1 MKHAR
6 GFTLIELMVAVA
18 LGLLTTLVIAQ
29 VFLQSEGNKRTTTS
43 GSDAQV
49 TGALALYA
57 LQRDIQMAGYG
68 LSSMPGA
75 VGCPTTAQKSGAT
88 VLSSVPLVP
97 VSIAFGAS
105 GASDTLTV
113 FYSQGSGG
121 YSVPIKVSVDHAKT
135 DVSFTVPSTWGLA
148 NGDML
153 LAVPATVVAGS
164 NECTLFQATSSAS
177 DSTTQIQNA
186 NTSVWNQALSFIM
199 PATGY
204 PAGSALLNLGSAPVR
219 RVYSVNPLTW
229 TLQGQEL
236 GAGAARDLFPQVV
249 LLKALYGKAA
259 VANGPVVRYD
269 TVAPLDSAEWR
280 LVQAIRLLVVARSAQ
295 REDLNKP
302 AVTPN
307 ALVWDVGPLAA
318 VTGSV
323 ACNGSSKCVTLNVSP
338 SDPTNWRHYRYKVFE
353 TVVPMRNTVWNQQ

>member
-49 TGALALYA
+49 NGALALYA

-68 LSSMPGA
+68 LSAMPGA
-75 VGCPTTAQKSGAT
+75 VGCPTTAQNNGTT

-97 VSIAFGAS
+97 VSITFGAS

-113 FYSQGSGG
+113 LYSQGSG
-121 YSVPIKVSVDHAKT
+121 YSVPLKVSVDHAKT
-135 DVSFTVPSTWGLA
+135 DVSFTVPSTWGVA
-148 NGDML
+148 TGDML
-153 LAVPATVVAGS
+153 LAVPAAWEGS
-164 NECTLFQATSSAS
+164 STEWCTLFQATSSAS
-177 DSTTQIQNA
+177 DSATQIQNA

-219 RVYSVNPLTW
+219 RVYSVNSGTW

-236 GAGAARDLFPQVV
+236 GAAARDLFPQIV

-269 TVAPLDSAEWR
+269 TVAPLNSAEWR
-280 LVQAIRLLVVARSAQ
+280 LVQGIRLLVVARSAQ

-323 ACNGSSKCVTLNVSP
+323 ACNGSSKCVALDVSP

-353 TVVPMRNTVWNQQ
+353 TVVPLRNTVWNQ

>member
-1 MKHAR
+1 MKRAR

-29 VFLQSEGNKRTTTS
+29 VFLQSEGNKRTSTS

-49 TGALALYA
+49 NGALALYA

-68 LSSMPGA
+68 LSAMPAA
-75 VGCPTTAQKSGAT
+75 VGCPTTAQNNGTA
-88 VLSSVPLVP
+88 VLSSAPLVP
-97 VSIAFGAS
+97 VSITFGAS

-113 FYSQGSGG
+113 LYSQGSD

-135 DVSFTVPSTWGLA
+135 DVSFTVPSTWGVA

-153 LAVPATVVAGS
+153 VAVPATWVAGS

-177 DSTTQIQNA
+177 DSSTQIQNA

-199 PATGY
+199 PAIGY

-219 RVYSVNPLTW
+219 RVYSVNPGTW
-229 TLQGQEL
+229 TLQGREL
-236 GAGAARDLFPQVV
+236 GATNARDLFSQIV

-269 TVAPLDSAEWR
+269 TVAPLNSADWR
-280 LVQAIRLLVVARSAQ
+280 LVQNIRLLIVARSAQ
-295 REDLNKP
+295 REDLKKDP
-302 AVTPN
+302 VTPN

-323 ACNGSSKCVTLNVSP
+323 ACNGSSKCVTLDVSP
-338 SDPTNWRHYRYKVFE
+338 SDTTNWRYYRYKVFE
-353 TVVPMRNTVWNQQ
+353 TVVPLRNTVWNQ

>member
-1 MKHAR
+1 MRRAR

-68 LSSMPGA
+68 LSAMPSA
-75 VGCPTTAQKSGAT
+75 VGCPTTAQKGGAT
-88 VLSSVPLVP
+88 VLNSVPLVP
-97 VSIAFGAS
+97 VSITFGAS

-113 FYSQGSGG
+113 LYGQGSD
-121 YSVPIKVSVDHAKT
+121 YSVPLKVSVDHAKT
-135 DVSFTVPSTWGLA
+135 DVLFTVPSTWGVA

-153 LAVPATVVAGS
+153 LAVPAAWVPGGTDW
-164 NECTLFQATSSAS
+164 CTLFQATSSAS

-236 GAGAARDLFPQVV
+236 GVTEPRDLFPQIV

-269 TVAPLDSAEWR
+269 TVAPLNSADWR
-280 LVQAIRLLVVARSAQ
+280 LVQGIRLLVVARSAQ

-318 VTGSV
+318 VTGSE
-323 ACNGSSKCVTLNVSP
+323 ACNGSSKCVALDVSP

-353 TVVPMRNTVWNQQ
+353 TVVPLRNTVWNQ

>member
-1 MKHAR
+1 MKRAR

-68 LSSMPGA
+68 LSAMPAA
-75 VGCPTTAQKSGAT
+75 VGCPTTAQNNGTT
-88 VLSSVPLVP
+88 VLSSAPLVP
-97 VSIAFGAS
+97 VHIAFGAS

-113 FYSQGSGG
+113 LYSQGSD
-121 YSVPIKVSVDHAKT
+121 YSVPLKVSVDHART
-135 DVSFTVPSTWGLA
+135 DVSFTVPSTWGVST
-148 NGDML
+148 GDML
-153 LAVPATVVAGS
+153 VAVSASWPAGG
-164 NECTLFQATSSAS
+164 NDCTLFQATSSAS
-177 DSTTQIQNA
+177 DSTTQIQIA
-186 NTSVWNQALSFIM
+186 NTSNWNKALSFIM
-199 PATGY
+199 PTTGY

-229 TLQGQEL
+229 TLRGQEL
-236 GAGAARDLFPQVV
+236 GAGDARDMFPQIV

-259 VANGPVVRYD
+259 VAEGPVVRYD

-280 LVQAIRLLVVARSAQ
+280 LVKGIRLLIVARSAQ
-295 REDLNKP
+295 REKED
-302 AVTPN
+302 VTSS
-307 ALVWDVGPLAA
+307 LVWDVGPLAA
-318 VTGSV
+318 VTGSET
-323 ACNGSSKCVTLNVSP
+323 CKGSSKCVTLDVSP
-338 SDPTNWRHYRYKVFE
+338 SDSANWKKYRYKVFE
-353 TVVPMRNTVWNQQ
+353 TVVPMRNVVWNQ